1 MNGLLKNIEFK
12 KHSFRINHHLLIHF
26 TNLKEREREIN
37 SCRRREWNVFVLW
50 TNRCSSGKSGRRMD
64 ERNYWKQGNGESS
77 IEVDE
82 DWETES
88 LVFFYHEPYGFFLMR
103 YPDFLVPFK
112 KVEKIETIKHVVA
125 GAPLYV
131 PSCSYVD
138 RHQAYEIVQHF
149 LKTKSVP
156 DSVEWVELRTIDF
169 QQDL

>member
-1 MNGLLKNIEFK
+1 MLLYYGPTGAPVENPGEEWV
-12 KHSFRINHHLLIHF
+12 
-26 TNLKEREREIN
+26 KEIFFHKGE
-37 SCRRREWNVFVLW
+37 
-50 TNRCSSGKSGRRMD
+50 D
-64 ERNYWKQGNGESS
+64 YWKQGNGESS

-112 KVEKIETIKHVVA
+112 KEEKIETIKHVVA

-169 QQDL
+169 QQGL

>member
-1 MNGLLKNIEFK
+1 MFLYYGPTGAPVENPGEEWM
-12 KHSFRINHHLLIHF
+12 
-26 TNLKEREREIN
+26 KEI
-37 SCRRREWNVFVLW
+37 FFH
-50 TNRCSSGKSGRRMD
+50 KD
-64 ERNYWKQGNGESS
+64 EDYWKQGNGESS

-103 YPDFLVPFK
+103 YPGFLVPFK
-112 KVEKIETIKHVVA
+112 KEEKIETIKHVVA

-138 RHQAYEIVQHF
+138 RNQAYEIVQHF
-149 LKTKSVP
+149 LKTKSIP

-169 QQDL
+169 QQGL